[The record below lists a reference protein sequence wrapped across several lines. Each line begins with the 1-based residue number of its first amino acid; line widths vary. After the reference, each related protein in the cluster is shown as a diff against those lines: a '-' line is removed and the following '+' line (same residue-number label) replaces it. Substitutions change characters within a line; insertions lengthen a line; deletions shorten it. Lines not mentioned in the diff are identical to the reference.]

1 MRLAVTTGTASSL
14 EFEGMKLAG
23 KTGTAQTGNRNQY
36 INSWFVGFWPYTDP
50 KYAIVYMLEKGPS
63 TNTKGAAYYL
73 REFLQ
78 GCSTYQ
84 CDLLDKKI

>member
-1 MRLAVTTGTASSL
+1 
-14 EFEGMKLAG
+14 MKLAG